1 MNNFIFIMQ
10 QTIIYFVPLMVVALG
25 GLLAERSGVI
35 NIALEGTMIIGA
47 FFGLLFLNAYADAI
61 PPQLL
66 LICSLL
72 IASVSGMIFTLP
84 HAFAAI
90 HLKADQIITGTAL
103 NMFAVAF
110 CVFTARVVQGVQ
122 QITFKNTFRINKI
135 PLLGDIPVIG
145 EILFRKTYITTF
157 VGFALLIAAIIV
169 LSKTRFGVHLR
180 ACGENPHAAD
190 SVGINV
196 SQMRYAG
203 VLISGAL
210 SGLGGLIYVIPST
223 TSFNSSVSG
232 YGFLALAVLIL
243 GQWNPT
249 KILMAAL
256 FFGFMKA
263 VSAGYSGIDWLM
275 QYDIPDTVFKMLP
288 FLATLAVLMFTSKHG
303 KGPSSV
309 GKPYDKGSR

>member
-1 MNNFIFIMQ
+1 MNDLIFLLQ

-25 GLLAERSGVI
+25 GLFSERSGVI

-47 FFGLLFLNAYADAI
+47 FFGLLFLNAFAGAL

-72 IASVSGMIFTLP
+72 VATVSGMLFTLP

-90 HLKADQIITGTAL
+90 HLKADQVITGTAL

-110 CVFTARVVQGVQ
+110 GVFTARVVQGVQ
-122 QITFKNTFRINKI
+122 QITFKNTFRIREI
-135 PLLGDIPVIG
+135 PLLGKIPVLG
-145 EILFRKTYITTF
+145 EILFQKTYLTTF
-157 VGFALLIAAIIV
+157 LGFAILIAAIIV

-196 SQMRYAG
+196 QKMRYCG
-203 VLISGAL
+203 VLLSGAL
-210 SGLGGLIYVIPST
+210 AGLGGLIYVIPST

-249 KILMAAL
+249 RILFAAL

-263 VSAGYSGIDWLM
+263 ASAGYSGIEWLM
-275 QYDIPDTVFKMLP
+275 RYNISDTVFKMLP
-288 FLATLAVLMFTSKHG
+288 FVATLIVLMFTSKHG

-309 GKPYDKGSR
+309 GTPYEKGSR